1 MERGVNYILI
11 GSCFIATLIGLVVFI
26 FWFSDSNDFGGD
38 IKEYKAYSKIS
49 IAEIKPNS
57 SIKYKGINV
66 GKVTNINFKDNN
78 FDEVEFDLIIRE
90 DLPIKKDSI
99 LQVDQSGLI
108 GNVFLNLIQNDASND
123 ILDSGGA
130 LQIKTGGISQIL
142 DSAPNLTGKV
152 DSLLKNANEM
162 MSEENIKNITSIL
175 ESIKDSAI
183 KLNKMMSLVQE
194 NTEEIGSLFTNID
207 KISNTANT
215 MLDTINQKVNNGEY
229 DIKGILTPSL
239 MSIENS
245 MNNINKL
252 AEDGSILL
260 KNLKENPYNTIF
272 GYKEK

>member
-108 GNVFLNLIQNDASND
+108 GNVFLNLIQNDTSND

-152 DSLLKNANEM
+152 DSLLKNANEV